1 VFVGRK
7 GGVAPALSGVGGRPA
22 LPPPVYQE
30 LAYLGHPRR
39 VQSAGEGGGVKN
51 SNGSFARVRGLA
63 VAVGLVL
70 GMAFG
75 TSGLAEGP
83 QAGAAGAHMNIK
95 LPGRKGE
102 RIFPEAG
109 ERSAEIAI
117 LHVDPKTQATE
128 LMIRVPRNSHV
139 PTHWHTANETHTVV
153 SGTFIIE
160 CEGKREALGPGSF
173 NYVPSRMHHEAWT

>member
-1 VFVGRK
+1 ASWGLGYIRDSFRWPGVRLNQAERSSSLFRLKRRVGT
-7 GGVAPALSGVGGRPA
+7 ALSADWRRPA
-22 LPPPVYQE
+22 RSPPVYQE

-83 QAGAAGAHMNIK
+83 QAGAASHHMNIK
-95 LPGRKGE
+95 FQDMKWQ

-128 LMIRVPRNSHV
+128 LMI
-139 PTHWHTANETHTVV
+139 
-153 SGTFIIE
+153 
-160 CEGKREALGPGSF
+160 
-173 NYVPSRMHHEAWT
+173 